1 MIAELGNV
9 LTYQDDDVVPGAT
22 YYYKVT
28 AVNGQGE
35 GPFSNE
41 VSVMTGS
48 LPSAPRNLQ
57 ATAGNATVTLT
68 WDAPEED
75 GGWEI
80 TGYKVYRGTS
90 EGSETL
96 LITLGDVSSYT
107 DSSVV
112 NGQTYYYRVSAVS
125 DMGEGPQTVSEDA
138 TPTADD
144 GSGGDDE
151 DNGGGDS
158 TMLYIIIAIIG
169 IVAVA
174 AVAAFFFMKKR

>member
-1 MIAELGNV
+1 M
-9 LTYQDDDVVPGAT
+9 
-22 YYYKVT
+22 
-28 AVNGQGE
+28 
-35 GPFSNE
+35 
-41 VSVMTGS
+41 
-48 LPSAPRNLQ
+48 
-57 ATAGNATVTLT
+57 
-68 WDAPEED
+68 
-75 GGWEI
+75 
-80 TGYKVYRGTS
+80 YRGTS